1 MRGRLKYELSGR
13 ICRGEDMDKFDVSM
27 VGLVL
32 LCIFF
37 VPIFN
42 IVAVEGVEVT
52 VTGSIQLVILDHS
65 KLFGYDYT
73 KIEMLTY
80 SGDTHHLEL
89 LGHVTDLEYG
99 KTYRVTYVRVPV
111 AMHYIIKGRVT
122 NIVELD
128 G

>member
-1 MRGRLKYELSGR
+1 MNT
-13 ICRGEDMDKFDVSM
+13 EDIAI
-27 VGLVL
+27 VGLIL
-32 LCIFF
+32 LCIFI
-37 VPIFN
+37 VPIIN
-42 IVAVEGVEVT
+42 IIAVEGVEVT
-52 VTGSIQLVILDHS
+52 VTGSIQLVVLDHS

-73 KIEMLTY
+73 VIEMLTY

-99 KTYRVTYVRVPV
+99 KTYRVTYVRIPV